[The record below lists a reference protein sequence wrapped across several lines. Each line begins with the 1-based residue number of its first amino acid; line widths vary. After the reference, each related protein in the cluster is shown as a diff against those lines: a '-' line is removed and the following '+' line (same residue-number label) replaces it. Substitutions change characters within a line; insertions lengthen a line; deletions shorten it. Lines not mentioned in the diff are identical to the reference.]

1 MGRLPGIVLSQEI
14 RFLVPS
20 NVHANVRHH
29 VKRLGIGIH
38 NLMRD
43 AVNAR
48 LKFLDEEEAEAIAH
62 KRARNRKAFV
72 PSVPQHR
79 HNEIPTLRKRKMMQ
93 GTPAP
98 ISFASAEHT
107 QISEKL
113 QRGFPRWAEYI
124 EEAED
129 RIDADRRAKI
139 VLDEMRDRAV
149 SEVEVTACFDQFKDF
164 LSDRKNA
171 RATPSHVV
179 DVSKLS
185 MIAGDIAD

>member
-1 MGRLPGIVLSQEI
+1 MGRQKTIAYDSLHI
-14 RFLVPS
+14 RFS
-20 NVHANVRHH
+20 TEQKAHIVRHA
-29 VKRLGIGIH
+29 KRLGFDLSDLVREGVRAH
-38 NLMRD
+38 
-43 AVNAR
+43 
-48 LKFLDEEEAEAIAH
+48 LKTLDEEEATALH
-62 KRARNRKAFV
+62 NRNLRKQALV

-79 HNEIPTLRKRKMMQ
+79 NNEIPTLRKQKMMRGSQ
-93 GTPAP
+93 PP
-98 ISFASAEHT
+98 ISFASAAHT

-113 QRGFPRWAEYI
+113 QRGFTRWAEYI
-124 EEAED
+124 EDAED

-179 DVSKLS
+179 DVSKMS

>member
-1 MGRLPGIVLSQEI
+1 MDMSTII
-14 RFLVPS
+14 RIGLQ
-20 NVHANVRHH
+20 NY
-29 VKRLGIGIH
+29 LG
-38 NLMRD
+38 
-43 AVNAR
+43 V
-48 LKFLDEEEAEAIAH
+48 LDEKEIEALH
-62 KRARNRKAFV
+62 NRNLRKQALV

-79 HNEIPTLRKRKMMQ
+79 NNEIPTLRKRKMMRDMQ
-93 GTPAP
+93 PP
-98 ISFASAEHT
+98 ISFASAAHT

-113 QRGFPRWAEYI
+113 QRGFTRWAEYI
-124 EEAED
+124 EDAED

-171 RATPSHVV
+171 RATPAHVV
-179 DVSKLS
+179 DVSKMS